1 MHATF
6 LTFLETSPKIVSSS
20 RRDINVRSQIGS
32 HLCGIKY
39 AGLAKLMG
47 AMNLSGPIQAE
58 RYSRWNKDL
67 LLSIKSLSDRSM
79 RKGIEEAVAAANSK
93 DLMVSGDGFW
103 QSRGFKS
110 RHGGAA
116 LISCGT
122 APKVVDIETCHKTCN
137 ICMGESLLFYFLH
150 CISFF

>member
-1 MHATF
+1 
-6 LTFLETSPKIVSSS
+6 
-20 RRDINVRSQIGS
+20 
-32 HLCGIKY
+32 
-39 AGLAKLMG
+39 
-47 AMNLSGPIQAE
+47 
-58 RYSRWNKDL
+58 
-67 LLSIKSLSDRSM
+67 M

-103 QSRGFKS
+103 QSRGFKI

-137 ICMGESLLFYFLH
+137 ICMGESLFFYFIH